1 MKKTEKKTKFSNE
14 AVKAKTG
21 KVWKEW
27 FAILDKAGARKWK
40 HSEIATYL
48 YKEQGVGMWW
58 CQMVAVEY
66 EKAHGL
72 RAKFQTSS
80 GTFAANSG
88 RTLAAPVAKVYKAWR
103 DEKQRRKWLGAAI
116 MEITTATKNKSLRAA
131 WDGNKSRLSVY
142 FYVKG
147 PGKVQVA
154 IDHMK
159 LASAREVAKM
169 KSYWFAALNRLEK
182 LVQA

>member
-1 MKKTEKKTKFSNE
+1 MKSTKKASFSDE

-21 KVWKEW
+21 KVWREW
-27 FAILDKAGARKWK
+27 FAILNKAGAKKWK
-40 HSEIATYL
+40 HKDIAVFL
-48 YKEQGVGMWW
+48 YEKQGVPRWW

-72 RAKFQTSS
+72 RAEFQTSS

-88 RTLAAPVAKVYKAWR
+88 RTLAAPVAKVYKAWT
-103 DEKQRRKWLGAAI
+103 DEKQRRKWLGAAK

-142 FYVKG
+142 FYLKG

-159 LASAREVAKM
+159 LASAKEVAKM
-169 KSYWFAALNRLEK
+169 KSYWFAAFNRLEK